1 MRALSGATVA
11 TYLLFRTTQEL
22 LYKLRRA
29 RCDATARKCTN
40 QMFAIL
46 LLPTSFVPL
55 PPANS
60 VAAARRHSVPR
71 AAESPPPFTITRKGL
86 YRLAVG
92 TGYASLLLA
101 VSKAEEDPVYQA
113 RVARTISS
121 AVPSPNLR
129 VLEIGI
135 GRAANLDAYPQGT
148 ELVGLD
154 ASLPAEAQRAGIVAR
169 ARGLGLT
176 LRFVEGDATALP
188 FDAGAFDAVVMTK
201 VLCSVSDPAAALRE
215 VSRVLAPGGRFGFVE
230 HVAADRGS
238 GLEAQQL
245 LLDPLQQVL
254 AGGCHLHRETD
265 TLVSA
270 ATSTLSGGGGGGGK
284 DVALFAREL
293 VPPERYLVWRMWPIV
308 QQVAGVVVR

>member
-1 MRALSGATVA
+1 MRALR
-11 TYLLFRTTQEL
+11 YLQL
-22 LYKLRRA
+22 LKSKTSTRA
-29 RCDATARKCTN
+29 RLLGRDAPARKCTH

-154 ASLPAEAQRAGIVAR
+154 ASLPAEAQRADIVAR
-169 ARGLGLT
+169 ARGLGLK

-245 LLDPLQQVL
+245 LLDPLQQAL

-270 ATSTLSGGGGGGGK
+270 AMSTLSGGGGGGGGEGG
-284 DVALFAREL
+284 ALFAREL

>member
-1 MRALSGATVA
+1 MHPTS
-11 TYLLFRTTQEL
+11 
-22 LYKLRRA
+22 
-29 RCDATARKCTN
+29 KCTPAS
-40 QMFAIL
+40 QMLAML
-46 LLPTSFVPL
+46 LLSTSFVLL
-55 PPANS
+55 PPAHS
-60 VAAARRHSVPR
+60 VAAARRHPVPR

-86 YRLAVG
+86 YRLAVV

-135 GRAANLDAYPQGT
+135 GGAANLDAYPQGT

-169 ARGLGLT
+169 ARGRGLT

-238 GLEAQQL
+238 GLEQQQL
-245 LLDPLQQVL
+245 LLDPLQQAL

-270 ATSTLSGGGGGGGK
+270 ATSTLAAGGGGGGGG
-284 DVALFAREL
+284 ALFAREL

>member
-1 MRALSGATVA
+1 M
-11 TYLLFRTTQEL
+11 
-22 LYKLRRA
+22 
-29 RCDATARKCTN
+29 
-40 QMFAIL
+40 L
-46 LLPTSFVPL
+46 LLPTSFALL
-55 PPANS
+55 PPAHS
-60 VAAARRHSVPR
+60 VAAARRCPVPV
-71 AAESPPPFTITRKGL
+71 AAESPPPFTISRKVLL
-86 YRLAVG
+86 YRLAVV

-101 VSKAEEDPVYQA
+101 VSKAEEDPAYQA
-113 RVARTISS
+113 AVARTIAS

-135 GRAANLDAYPQGT
+135 GRAANLDAYPRGT

-154 ASLPAEAQRAGIVAR
+154 ASLPAEAQRARIVAR
-169 ARGLGLT
+169 AGGLGLA

-188 FDAGAFDAVVMTK
+188 FDAGAFDAVVVTK

-238 GLEAQQL
+238 ALETQQL
-245 LLDPLQQVL
+245 LLDPLQQAL

-265 TLVSA
+265 ALVSA
-270 ATSTLSGGGGGGGK
+270 ATSTLAAGGAGGGGEGE
-284 DVALFAREL
+284 ALFAREL
-293 VPPERYLVWRMWPIV
+293 VPPERYLVWRMWPIA

>member
-1 MRALSGATVA
+1 M
-11 TYLLFRTTQEL
+11 
-22 LYKLRRA
+22 
-29 RCDATARKCTN
+29 
-40 QMFAIL
+40 L
-46 LLPTSFVPL
+46 LLPTSFALL
-55 PPANS
+55 PPAHS
-60 VAAARRHSVPR
+60 VAAARRCPVPV
-71 AAESPPPFTITRKGL
+71 AAESPPPFTISRKGL
-86 YRLAVG
+86 YRLAVV

-101 VSKAEEDPVYQA
+101 VSKAEEDPAYQA
-113 RVARTISS
+113 AVARTIAS

-154 ASLPAEAQRAGIVAR
+154 ASLPAEAQRARIVAR
-169 ARGLGLT
+169 GGGLGLA

-188 FDAGAFDAVVMTK
+188 FDAGAFDAVVVTK

-238 GLEAQQL
+238 ALETQQL
-245 LLDPLQQVL
+245 LLDPLQQAL

-265 TLVSA
+265 ALVSA
-270 ATSTLSGGGGGGGK
+270 ATSTLAAGGAGGGGEGE
-284 DVALFAREL
+284 ALFAREL
-293 VPPERYLVWRMWPIV
+293 VPPERYLVWRMWPIA